1 MSKKKTS
8 KQSESHLP
16 DGGYVPV
23 TGFNYGLDGFDFD
36 TDYGDGI
43 EDGAVHPEAYGMADL
58 PDGMLSEEPVD
69 ERQAD
74 PTQPTNY
81 TGPEVQVKQRSGP
94 LSKHMGDPW
103 GVLKSGQV
111 MDAAENAQLGNA
123 SALADLDWLDPSLE
137 QDKDRLP
144 VNPVDKA
151 QAALQDAWMN
161 TRTNGLELIP
171 NKNKEIERYQA
182 EVRNPG
188 QVSGLPG
195 VDNMK
200 AAMMRAMRRSA
211 CGYALDALLK
221 EAAEAIGRPD
231 PTARALAALVVDEH
245 GLAGNV
251 FIRASAF
258 PGMHNGKWDELI
270 KKKCASSTYILA
282 HPNTKMAAYD
292 NYLGKKVVTEIPWKE
307 ALVAYSPRLKVA
319 GIKVSGANPKEVL
332 KQAFLHAP
340 RATSHTGSR
349 RTAFVTH
356 KTPVETVGLAEAQA
370 QFAAS
375 EKNAQEQIKG
385 DTLDSVLHTR
395 AQKHVL
401 KLVQRG
407 VLTKAAAREIV
418 TSGLS
423 PKEMLR
429 EAASVLKAQVAE
441 YKTSGIHTKDK
452 ATLKK
457 TQREWAQSVTED
469 FKKTKLAQ
477 AREHVKSLVGKG
489 QITRRQGDK
498 LLKSDRN
505 AGELVHAAS
514 HVVSLNASKRGQ
526 VTATETKEYSGKVY
540 KPMIP
545 ERRTSTAS
553 SVDVRKLLKWARV
566 QMSEGVLGKDFDDL
580 ISVRFSKTLVEAAG
594 HELIQV
600 REAHEGLS
608 GQVYVDTE
616 AYASPE
622 GTKGCERG
630 GARHRANGIKFA
642 LCMPRC
648 GTCKFANALPDG
660 TSVCQ
665 KYNKILVD
673 EAPVEDPKQY
683 QAEAIRLAGA
693 SDAEVTASIFTNNY
707 NPSEFNLANESMTHF
722 DFNDA
727 PEHDALSG
735 VFFGGIMLDEGE

>member
-16 DGGYVPV
+16 DGGYVPT

-36 TDYGDGI
+36 TDYGEGI
-43 EDGAVHPEAYGMADL
+43 EDGAVHPEAYGMAEL
-58 PDGMLSEEPVD
+58 PDGMLSEAPSD
-69 ERQAD
+69 EHEAEA
-74 PTQPTNY
+74 PNNY
-81 TGPEVQVKQRSGP
+81 KGPAVEVGYRTGP
-94 LSKHMGDPW
+94 LHKHMADPW
-103 GVLKSGQV
+103 GLLKSGQV

-151 QAALQDAWMN
+151 QAALEDAWMS

-171 NKNKEIERYQA
+171 NKNKEIEQYQA
-182 EVRNPG
+182 EVRDPG

-195 VDNMK
+195 VDNVK

-211 CGYALDALLK
+211 CGYSLEALLK
-221 EAAEAIGRPD
+221 EAAKAIGTPD
-231 PTARALAALVVDEH
+231 PTARALASLIADEH

-258 PGMHNGKWDELI
+258 PGMHNGKWDKLI
-270 KKKCASSTYILA
+270 KKKCVNSAYILVQ
-282 HPNTKMAAYD
+282 PNTKMAAFD

-307 ALVAYSPRLKVA
+307 ALVAYSPRLKA
-319 GIKVSGANPKEVL
+319 SGIKISGGDPREVL
-332 KQAFLHAP
+332 KQAFLHGP
-340 RATSHTGSR
+340 RAISKS

-356 KTPVETVGLAEAQA
+356 KTPVETVGLAEAKA
-370 QFAAS
+370 KFAAS
-375 EKNAQEQIKG
+375 EKGAQQQIKG
-385 DTLDSVLHTR
+385 DTLDSVLQTR

-401 KLVQRG
+401 KLVRRG
-407 VLTKAAAREIV
+407 VLTKGAAQEIV

-429 EAASVLKAQVAE
+429 EAASRLKAQASE
-441 YKTSGIHTKDK
+441 YQASGIHTKDK
-452 ATLKK
+452 VSYDEVRT
-457 TQREWAQSVTED
+457 EWAKSVAED
-469 FKKTKLAQ
+469 LKKTKLAQ
-477 AREHVKSLVGKG
+477 AKEHVESLVGKG
-489 QITRRQGDK
+489 QITRKQADK

-514 HVVSLNASKRGQ
+514 HVVSLNASKRGEITSSE
-526 VTATETKEYSGKVY
+526 VKEYTGKVY
-540 KPMIP
+540 KQLIP
-545 ERRTSTAS
+545 ERRAAKTS
-553 SVDVRKLLKWARV
+553 SVDVRKLVKWARV

-580 ISVRFSKTLVEAAG
+580 IAARFSKTLVEAAG
-594 HELIQV
+594 HELIQI

-622 GTKGCERG
+622 GTTGCDKG
-630 GARHRANGIKFA
+630 AVRHRANGIKFA

-673 EAPVEDPKQY
+673 GAPVEDPKQY

-693 SDAEVTASIFTNNY
+693 SDAEITASIFANNY
-707 NPSEFNLANESMTHF
+707 DPSEFSLANESMTHF
-722 DFNDA
+722 DFNETPD
-727 PEHDALSG
+727 HDQLSG
-735 VFFGGIMLDEGE
+735 VFFGGIMLGEDE

>member
-16 DGGYVPV
+16 DGGFVPT

-36 TDYGDGI
+36 TDYGEGI

-58 PDGMLSEEPVD
+58 PDGMLPEAPSD
-69 ERQAD
+69 EHEAEGA
-74 PTQPTNY
+74 PNNY
-81 TGPEVQVKQRSGP
+81 KGPAVEVSYRTGP
-94 LSKHMGDPW
+94 LHKHMADPW

-111 MDAAENAQLGNA
+111 MDEGENAQLGKE
-123 SALADLDWLDPSLE
+123 SALADLDWLDPTLE
-137 QDKDRLP
+137 QDEDRLP

-151 QAALQDAWMN
+151 QAALEEAWMT

-182 EVRNPG
+182 EVRDPG

-195 VDNMK
+195 VDNVK

-211 CGYALDALLK
+211 CGTPLEVLMK

-231 PTARALAALVVDEH
+231 PTARALANLVADEH

-258 PGMHNGKWDELI
+258 PGMHNGKWDKVI
-270 KKKCASSTYILA
+270 KKKCASAAYILA
-282 HPNTKMAAYD
+282 QPNTKMAAFD

-307 ALVAYSPRLKVA
+307 ALAAYSPRLKA
-319 GIKVSGANPKEVL
+319 SGIKISGGDPREVL
-332 KQAFLHAP
+332 KQAFLHGP
-340 RATSHTGSR
+340 RAISKS

-356 KTPVETVGLAEAQA
+356 KTPVETVGLAEAKA
-370 QFAAS
+370 KFAAS
-375 EKNAQEQIKG
+375 EKGAQQQIKG
-385 DTLDSVLHTR
+385 DTLDSVLQTR

-407 VLTKAAAREIV
+407 VLTKGAAQEIV

-429 EAASVLKAQVAE
+429 EAASRLKAQASE
-441 YKTSGIHTKDK
+441 YQASGIHTKDK
-452 ATLKK
+452 VSYDEVRT
-457 TQREWAQSVTED
+457 EWAKSVAED
-469 FKKTKLAQ
+469 LKKTKLAQ
-477 AREHVKSLVGKG
+477 AKEHVESLVGKG
-489 QITRRQGDK
+489 QITRKQADK

-514 HVVSLNASKRGQ
+514 HVVSLNASKRGE
-526 VTATETKEYSGKVY
+526 VTSSEVRDYTGKVY
-540 KPMIP
+540 KQLIP
-545 ERRTSTAS
+545 ERRAAKTS
-553 SVDVRKLLKWARV
+553 SVDVRKLIKWARV

-580 ISVRFSKTLVEAAG
+580 ISARFSKTLIEAAG
-594 HELIQV
+594 HELIQI
-600 REAHEGLS
+600 RDAHEGLS

-616 AYASPE
+616 AYASTE
-622 GTKGCERG
+622 GTKGCDKG
-630 GARHRANGIKFA
+630 AARHRANGLKFA

-673 EAPVEDPKQY
+673 AAPVEDAKQY

-693 SDAEVTASIFTNNY
+693 SDAEITASLFANNY
-707 NPSEFNLANESMTHF
+707 DPNEFSLANESMTHF
-722 DFNDA
+722 DFNEA
-727 PEHDALSG
+727 PEHDQLSG
-735 VFFGGIMLDEGE
+735 VFFGGIMLGEGE

>member
-16 DGGYVPV
+16 DGGFVPT

-36 TDYGDGI
+36 TDYGEGI

-58 PDGMLSEEPVD
+58 PDGMLPEAPSD
-69 ERQAD
+69 EHEAEGA
-74 PTQPTNY
+74 PNNY
-81 TGPEVQVKQRSGP
+81 TGPAVQVSQRSGP
-94 LSKHMGDPW
+94 LHQHMGDPW

-111 MDAAENAQLGNA
+111 MDGEENLQLGKE
-123 SALADLDWLDPSLE
+123 SALADLDWLDPTLE
-137 QDKDRLP
+137 QDEDRLP

-151 QAALQDAWMN
+151 QAALEDAWMK

-182 EVRNPG
+182 EVRDPG

-195 VDNMK
+195 VDNVK

-211 CGYALDALLK
+211 CGSSLEALLK

-231 PTARALAALVVDEH
+231 PTARALANLIADEH

-258 PGMHNGKWDELI
+258 PGMHNGKWDKVI
-270 KKKCASSTYILA
+270 KKKCLSAAYIIA
-282 HPNTKMAAYD
+282 EPKSKMAAFD
-292 NYLGKKVVTEIPWKE
+292 NYLGKKVVSSIDWDE
-307 ALVAYSPRLKVA
+307 ALEVYTPRLKAV
-319 GIKVSGANPKEVL
+319 GIKVAGSSDPRSFL
-332 KQAFLHAP
+332 KAAFLQK
-340 RATSHTGSR
+340 RGTSSKT

-356 KTPVETVGLAEAQA
+356 KTPVETVGLAEAKA
-370 QFAAS
+370 KFAAS
-375 EKNAQEQIKG
+375 KSETQKTFKG
-385 DTLDSVLHTR
+385 ATLDTVLQER

-407 VLTKAAAREIV
+407 VLTKDAAREIV
-418 TSGLS
+418 TSDLS
-423 PKEMLR
+423 PKEMLAR
-429 EAASVLKAQVAE
+429 AASTLKAQASE
-441 YKTSGIHTKDK
+441 YQASGIHTKDK
-452 ATLKK
+452 VSYDEVRT
-457 TQREWAQSVTED
+457 EWAKSVAD
-469 FKKTKLAQ
+469 DLKKTKLAQ
-477 AREHVKSLVGKG
+477 AKEHVESLVGKG
-489 QITRRQGDK
+489 QITRKQANK

-514 HVVSLNASKRGQ
+514 HVVSLNASKRGEITSSE
-526 VTATETKEYSGKVY
+526 VKEYTGKVY
-540 KPMIP
+540 TQLISENRASK
-545 ERRTSTAS
+545 TS
-553 SVDVRKLLKWARV
+553 SVDVRKLIKWARI

-580 ISVRFSKTLVEAAG
+580 IAARFSKTLVEAAG
-594 HELIQV
+594 HELIQI

-608 GQVYVDTE
+608 GQVYVDTA

-622 GTKGCERG
+622 GTKGCEK
-630 GARHRANGIKFA
+630 GATRHRANGLKFA

-673 EAPVEDPKQY
+673 EAPVENVKQY

-693 SDAEVTASIFTNNY
+693 SDAEITASLFTNNY
-707 NPSEFNLANESMTHF
+707 DPTEFSLANESMSHF
-722 DFNDA
+722 DFNET
-727 PEHDALSG
+727 PEHDQLSG
-735 VFFGGIMLDEGE
+735 VFFGGMSLGEDE